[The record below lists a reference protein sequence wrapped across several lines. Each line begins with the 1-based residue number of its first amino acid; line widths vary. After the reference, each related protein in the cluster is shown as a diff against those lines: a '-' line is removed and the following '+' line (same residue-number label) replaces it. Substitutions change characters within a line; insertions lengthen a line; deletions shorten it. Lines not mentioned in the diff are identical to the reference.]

1 MNIAG
6 LTVEPPEQTLSLKPH
21 ETREVQVQISGD
33 HAADDNNYRLLAS
46 FDAGNDGLKKHA
58 ELMHVNCI
66 ARRTITVDGKGDK
79 ENGAGNSSGMDSP
92 VSEMMESDLF
102 IGACQIRH
110 KPGCQHPRWSPRSDV
125 RARLTTKP
133 VLSTTAFRLTP

>member
-1 MNIAG
+1 MHGFPDESAVQ
-6 LTVEPPEQTLSLKPH
+6 LPPPSVTLWL
-21 ETREVQVQISGD
+21 
-33 HAADDNNYRLLAS
+33 
-46 FDAGNDGLKKHA
+46 
-58 ELMHVNCI
+58 
-66 ARRTITVDGKGDK
+66 TVDGKGDK